1 MLLFR
6 GRAAFGNEIARM
18 ISLAFDN
25 EVVLTD
31 DFASSL
37 RRLMSPLPQN
47 KTIVYFGF
55 PEGIGQLVPPLSQK
69 QTEVNCI
76 YNYLPRRMPL
86 LPFRWKD
93 APGLLLGT
101 RWGGQFLNYEFRINR
116 PYSLADGTWCL
127 QRDLVIGEQR
137 CCCLEDVPRS
147 VTSRSTMRSY

>member
-1 MLLFR
+1 MSFELTDPWLSQGLLLFR

-69 QTEVNCI
+69 QTDNVLVCFWV
-76 YNYLPRRMPL
+76 PSGVDKPL
-86 LPFRWKD
+86 SPSDSSPNLEE
-93 APGLLLGT
+93 
-101 RWGGQFLNYEFRINR
+101 QF
-116 PYSLADGTWCL
+116 
-127 QRDLVIGEQR
+127 
-137 CCCLEDVPRS
+137 
-147 VTSRSTMRSY
+147 